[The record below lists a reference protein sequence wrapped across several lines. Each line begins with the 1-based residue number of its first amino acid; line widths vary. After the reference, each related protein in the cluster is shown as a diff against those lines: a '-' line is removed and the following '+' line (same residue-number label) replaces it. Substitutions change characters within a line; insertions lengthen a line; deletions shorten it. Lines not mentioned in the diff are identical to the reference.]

1 MAQLQYQEQEEL
13 LADHEAT
20 AHNSRKFSIR
30 DIRSRKSY
38 GGGGSKTGVRKQNS
52 KPSIFNRQ
60 TKSREASQKLT
71 NVKGESIEP
80 AESKTF
86 IPKEGNVLSSV
97 IGFENDF
104 EDFSEL
110 VVHSAVVAYTFLK
123 DIIVATPKLQ
133 EEFKFITS
141 MALLLYGGS
150 WTRLAGIIAALEAF
164 GTKDVLKEA
173 FQLGKSLVVDDSEA
187 AEVTANQVKR
197 SFRDLASHTALL
209 VAVTVTPSLSEI
221 CLSIAFATK
230 YTSLVQEQG
239 ILRKFISRSVKLG
252 RTEADHCFS
261 SVDTSWIDFIGV
273 LGCNILSLIIFGC
286 FPRFATAMYMGYL
299 GVSLLMDFIKVIVNM
314 AVLGEFLVVVD
325 EGFWM
330 KKSTQYY
337 SWGLVV
343 VMAIWQAVC
352 EYNGVCLSLSW
363 LMFLYPLIK
372 LYNLFSLTPN

>member
-1 MAQLQYQEQEEL
+1 MAQLQYQEQEDL
-13 LADHEAT
+13 LVGHET
-20 AHNSRKFSIR
+20 AAHSRRKFSIR

-38 GGGGSKTGVRKQNS
+38 GSGGSKKGVRTQNL

-60 TKSREASQKLT
+60 IKFREASQKLT

-80 AESKTF
+80 AERKTST
-86 IPKEGNVLSSV
+86 PKEGNVLCSV

-104 EDFSEL
+104 EDFSEH
-110 VVHSAVVAYTFLK
+110 VVHSAVGAYNFLK
-123 DIIVATPKLQ
+123 EIMIATPKYQ
-133 EEFKFITS
+133 EEFKLITS
-141 MALLLYGGS
+141 IALLLYGGS

-173 FQLGKSLVVDDSEA
+173 YQLGKSLVFDDSEGI
-187 AEVTANQVKR
+187 EVTANQVKR

-239 ILRKFISRSVKLG
+239 ILRKFISRSVNLG

-273 LGCNILSLIIFGC
+273 LACNILSLIIFGC
-286 FPRFATAMYMGYL
+286 FPQFATAMFMGYL
-299 GVSLLMDFIKVIVNM
+299 GVFLLMDFIKVILNM
-314 AVLGEFLVVVD
+314 AVLGEFLVVID

-337 SWGLVV
+337 AWGIVV
-343 VMAIWQAVC
+343 VMAIWQAVS
-352 EYNGVCLSLSW
+352 EYKGVCLSLSW
-363 LMFLYPLIK
+363 LMFLYPLVK
-372 LYNLFSLTPN
+372 LYNLLS